1 MGLTQR
7 RPLNTLAQILRGGR
21 QVRPLPTRLLAFLA
35 GVWAAAAGVAWL
47 AHHWLGIGLRPAG
60 AGAWLWVL
68 LGAPVLEESV
78 FRLLVQSSL
87 HEGLQRWRLPLRGRF
102 WPRSAAVRAAVR
114 GWATEHGAIVLTA
127 MAFAAAHAPSHGWH
141 CLWWLVPGWALAEVW
156 RRSGSLGAC
165 VATHAW
171 FNLSLA
177 LLSRGL

>member
-1 MGLTQR
+1 M
-7 RPLNTLAQILRGGR
+7 
-21 QVRPLPTRLLAFLA
+21 
-35 GVWAAAAGVAWL
+35 
-47 AHHWLGIGLRPAG
+47 
-60 AGAWLWVL
+60 L

-87 HEGLQRWRLPLRGRF
+87 HEGLQRWRPPLRSRF
-102 WPRSAAVRAAVR
+102 CPRPAAARAAVR
-114 GWATEHGAIVLTA
+114 RWAAAHGATVLTTI
-127 MAFAAAHAPSHGWH
+127 AFAAAHAPAHGWH

>member
-1 MGLTQR
+1 MRLTQQ
-7 RPLNTLAQILRGGR
+7 RPLNALAQILSAGR
-21 QVRPLPTRLLAFLA
+21 QVRPLTTRLLAFLA
-35 GVWAAAAGVAWL
+35 GVWAAAAAVAWL
-47 AHHWLGIGLRPAG
+47 AHHWLGMGLRPAG

-87 HEGLQRWRLPLRGRF
+87 HEGLQRWRPPLRSRF
-102 WPRSAAVRAAVR
+102 WPRSAAVRTAVGR
-114 GWATEHGAIVLTA
+114 WSAEHGATTLTA
-127 MAFAAAHAPSHGWH
+127 MAFAAAHAPAHGWH

-165 VATHAW
+165 IATHAW

>member
-7 RPLNTLAQILRGGR
+7 SPLNALVQPLRAMGR
-21 QVRPLPTRLLAFLA
+21 EGAHPTRQLVFLA
-35 GVWAAAAGVAWL
+35 VVWAAALAVAWV
-47 AHHWLGIGLRPAG
+47 AQHWLGIGLRPAG

-87 HEGLQRWRLPLRGRF
+87 HDGLQRWCPPLRSRF

-114 GWATEHGAIVLTA
+114 GWTAEHGATVLT
-127 MAFAAAHAPSHGWH
+127 MLAFAAAHAPAQGWR

-156 RRSGSLGAC
+156 RRGGSLAAC

>member
-1 MGLTQR
+1 MGLTQQ
-7 RPLNTLAQILRGGR
+7 RPQNTLAQPLRAMGR
-21 QVRPLPTRLLAFLA
+21 ERPRPTRLLAFLT
-35 GVWAAAAGVAWL
+35 GMWVAAVAVAWL
-47 AHHWLGIGLRPAG
+47 VHHGLGMGLRPAG

-87 HEGLQRWRLPLRGRF
+87 HEGLQRWRPPLRGRF
-102 WPRSAAVRAAVR
+102 WPRSAAVRTAVGR
-114 GWATEHGAIVLTA
+114 WSTEHGATMLTTL
-127 MAFAAAHAPSHGWH
+127 AFAAAHAPAHGWR